1 MDNVFKKL
9 RMEKNPNEMEDY
21 KIKDL
26 SKDIGI
32 AAPKISEL
40 ETGKRNAS
48 LSELKAYHKH
58 FNVPYE
64 YLLGESKSRYYENMA
79 LSEEL
84 GLTGE
89 SIEHLKKLY
98 KGFKHYSSNS
108 SERKTPEG
116 RRLRAIN
123 YLLERWSFVL
133 DDIAFYLD
141 SATCDADYIQIQ
153 YLPLKYLNENDA
165 PDNKK
170 RYDINGFNC
179 SIEHQDY
186 KQFCEIYLQK
196 INYELRERWTLLH
209 DEYIKEVSTNK
220 APDTD

>member
-64 YLLGESKSRYYENMA
+64 YL
-79 LSEEL
+79 
-84 GLTGE
+84 
-89 SIEHLKKLY
+89 
-98 KGFKHYSSNS
+98 F
-108 SERKTPEG
+108 
-116 RRLRAIN
+116 
-123 YLLERWSFVL
+123 
-133 DDIAFYLD
+133 
-141 SATCDADYIQIQ
+141 
-153 YLPLKYLNENDA
+153 
-165 PDNKK
+165 
-170 RYDINGFNC
+170 
-179 SIEHQDY
+179 
-186 KQFCEIYLQK
+186 
-196 INYELRERWTLLH
+196 
-209 DEYIKEVSTNK
+209 
-220 APDTD
+220 

>member
-64 YLLGESKSRYYENMA
+64 YLLGESNSRYYENMA

-84 GLTGE
+84 GLTGDA
-89 SIEHLKKLY
+89 IEKLKQLY
-98 KGFKHYSSNS
+98 KKVKRFSRYHDDSSN
-108 SERKTPEG
+108 RKDSWETQ
-116 RRLRAIN
+116 LRAIN
-123 YLLERWSFVL
+123 FLIETNHEILWE
-133 DDIAFYLD
+133 IGKYLD
-141 SATCDADYIQIQ
+141 SALNDITFVQLQYVSISFSNDGNLASERLKTGHCD
-153 YLPLKYLNENDA
+153 L
-165 PDNKK
+165 
-170 RYDINGFNC
+170 
-179 SIEHQDY
+179 EHQDY
-186 KQFCEIYLQK
+186 SEFCEVYLRNIQK
-196 INYELRERWTLLH
+196 YLRDWWKRLH
-209 DEYIKEVSTNK
+209 DNYLKENPRKT
-220 APDTD
+220 PDTN